1 MSDVLQIARKKRDA
15 FDLICMSGRLDTNT
29 AVEADAALKQL
40 VASGGLQIV
49 LNLKNLNYISS
60 SGLRI
65 LISALRDVK
74 KKQGDLKLACLK
86 GPVKEIFHMAGFDRL
101 FSLYETEEEAVESF
115 SYVTLDEKERRI
127 LDAVVSTLDIDEER
141 RRTEE
146 SLQQSEILYRA
157 IFENSG
163 TAMAIVDDDLTLY
176 LANTEFE
183 KMVGYKNEE
192 LAEVV
197 SLLSF
202 VIRNDL
208 GIVTEFHDLVRNTAD
223 KTPKHYE
230 FRLKDR
236 GGNIKNVY
244 VILDMI
250 PETPRR
256 VYSLLDITE
265 LRKIEEDLR
274 HELIRKR
281 EFIIL
286 AAHELRTPLQPVMG
300 YLNLI
305 LEDPDSYGL
314 NADAKTIL
322 GKCSK
327 NIDLMREIIEHII
340 KLSGLG
346 YGPEQ
351 MLPRFKPQYR
361 EISPRELL
369 ISYITV
375 IRCSSDIGIDIRI
388 RDDLRLITDSEY
400 FYLIIQSLMYNAI
413 QYSSSPAKIEISH
426 HEDGKNNY
434 FTIRN
439 SSAVIAQEIIPNVF
453 KPYFVGDESKL
464 LEKSGFIGLSLPV
477 AKQMSEKLNGDITVS
492 SDPETGTAFTL
503 VLPKVVR
510 SG

>member
-1 MSDVLQIARKKRDA
+1 MSDVLKITQKKQAAIDVV
-15 FDLICMSGRLDTNT
+15 CMSGRLDTNT
-29 AVEADAALKQL
+29 AIEADAELKTL
-40 VASGGLQIV
+40 IASGAHQIV

-65 LISALRDVK
+65 LIIALREVK

-86 GPVKEIFHMAGFDRL
+86 PAVKEIIHIAGFDRL
-101 FSLYETEEEAVESF
+101 FSLYDTEEEALKSF
-115 SYVTLDEKERRI
+115 TYVAIDEKERRI
-127 LDAVVSTLDIDEER
+127 LDAIASTLDIDEDR
-141 RRTEE
+141 RRTEG
-146 SLQQSEILYRA
+146 SLQQSEILYRT

-163 TAMAIVDDDLTLY
+163 TAMAIVDDDLTIY

-183 KMVGYKNEE
+183 KMAGYTNKE
-192 LAEVV
+192 LAEVI

-202 VIRNDL
+202 VVGNDL
-208 GIVTEFHDLVRNTAD
+208 GIVTEFHELVRKKAD
-223 KTPKHYE
+223 KLPQHYE
-230 FRLKDR
+230 IRLKDR
-236 GGNIKNVY
+236 KGNIKNVY

-300 YLNLI
+300 YLNLV
-305 LEDPDSYGL
+305 LDDPESFGL
-314 NADAKTIL
+314 NEDAKVIL

-327 NIDLMREIIEHII
+327 NIDHMRDIIEHIL

-351 MLPRFKPQYR
+351 MLPKFRPNYR
-361 EISPRELL
+361 KISPRQLFT
-369 ISYITV
+369 SYITV
-375 IRCSSDIGIDIRI
+375 IRCSSDITVNITISDNLEIT
-388 RDDLRLITDSEY
+388 TDSEY
-400 FYLIIQSLMYNAI
+400 FYLIIQSLMNNI
-413 QYSSSPAKIEISH
+413 ISYSKTPAKIEIAH
-426 HEDGKNNY
+426 YDDETNNY

-439 SSAVIAQEIIPNVF
+439 SCAVIAQEIIPNVF
-453 KPYFVGDESKL
+453 KPYYVGDESKL
-464 LEKSGFIGLSLPV
+464 LEKSGFIGLSLPL
-477 AKQMSEKLNGDITVS
+477 AKQMAEKLNGDITVTS
-492 SDPETGTAFTL
+492 NPENGTAFIL
-503 VLPKVVR
+503 VLPK
-510 SG
+510 SAIPG

>member
-1 MSDVLQIARKKRDA
+1 MSDVLQIARKKQDA
-15 FDLICMSGRLDTNT
+15 IDVVCMSGRLDTNT
-29 AVEADAALKQL
+29 AIEADAALRQMI
-40 VASGGLQIV
+40 ASGGLQIV
-49 LNLKNLNYISS
+49 LNFKNLNYISS

-65 LISALRDVK
+65 LIIAMREVK
-74 KKQGDLKLACLK
+74 KKQGDLKLACLQP
-86 GPVKEIFHMAGFDRL
+86 PVKEILHIAGFDRL
-101 FSLYETEEEAVESF
+101 FSLYETEEEAVKSF
-115 SYVTLDEKERRI
+115 TYVAFDEKERRI
-127 LDAVVSTLDIDEER
+127 LDAIISTLDIDEDR
-141 RRTEE
+141 RRTEG

-163 TAMAIVDDDLTLY
+163 TAMAIVEDDLTIY

-183 KMVGYKNEE
+183 KMAGYTNKE

-202 VIRNDL
+202 VVRNDL
-208 GIVTEFHDLVRNTAD
+208 GIVTEFHELVRQKTD
-223 KTPKHYE
+223 KLPQHYE

-236 GGNIKNVY
+236 EGNIKNVY

-300 YLNLI
+300 YLHLV
-305 LEDPDSYGL
+305 LDDPDSYGL
-314 NADAKTIL
+314 NADAKAIL

-351 MLPRFKPQYR
+351 MLPRFKPHYR
-361 EISPRELL
+361 EISPRQLL

-375 IRCSSDIGIDIRI
+375 IQCSSDIAVDITI
-388 RDDLRLITDSEY
+388 RDELKLITDTEY
-400 FYLIIQSLMYNAI
+400 FYLIIQSLMYNI
-413 QYSSSPAKIEISH
+413 IRYSASPAKIGISH
-426 HEDGKNNY
+426 HDDEINNY

-439 SSAVIAQEIIPNVF
+439 SSAVIAHEILPNLF
-453 KPYFVGDESKL
+453 KPYYVGDESKL

-477 AKQMSEKLNGDITVS
+477 AKQMAEKLNGDISVTS
-492 SDPETGTAFTL
+492 NPDTGTVFTL
-503 VLPKVVR
+503 VLPK
-510 SG
+510 SGTPG

>member
-1 MSDVLQIARKKRDA
+1 MSEVLQIARKKRD
-15 FDLICMSGRLDTNT
+15 DIDIVCMSGRLDANT
-29 AVEADAALKQL
+29 ALDAEEILKQWIADGA
-40 VASGGLQIV
+40 VRIV
-49 LNLKNLNYISS
+49 LNLKNLDYLSS

-65 LISALRDVK
+65 LISAMRGVK
-74 KKQGDLKLACLK
+74 KKQGDMKLACLK
-86 GPVKEIFHMAGFDRL
+86 PSVKEIVHMAGFDRL
-101 FSLYETEEEAVESF
+101 FSLYETEDEAVEGF
-115 SYVTLDEKERRI
+115 TCIALDEKERRV
-127 LDAVVSTLDIDEER
+127 LDTIASTLDIDEDR
-141 RRTEE
+141 RRTEG
-146 SLQQSEILYRA
+146 SLQQSENLYRA

-163 TAMAIVDDDLTLY
+163 TAMAIVDDDLTIF

-183 KMVGYKNEE
+183 KMVGHTNKE
-192 LAEVV
+192 LSEVA

-202 VIRNDL
+202 VVRNDL
-208 GIVTEFHDLVRNTAD
+208 GIVAEFHDLVRKNLD
-223 KTPKHYE
+223 RTPKHYE

-236 GGNIKNVY
+236 EGNIKNVY
-244 VILDMI
+244 VILDII
-250 PETPRR
+250 PDTPRR

-300 YLNLI
+300 YLNLV

-327 NIDLMREIIEHII
+327 NVDLMRDIIEHMI

-375 IRCSSDIGIDIRI
+375 LRCSSDIAVEIRI
-388 RDDLRLITDSEY
+388 RDELKLITDSEY
-400 FYLIIQSLMYNAI
+400 FYLIIQSLMFTI
-413 QYSSSPAKIEISH
+413 IRYSKSPARIDISH
-426 HEDGKNNY
+426 HGDELNNY

-439 SSAVIAQEIIPNVF
+439 SSAVIPQEIIPNLF
-453 KPYFVGDESKL
+453 KPYCVGDESKL

-477 AKQMSEKLNGDITVS
+477 AKQMAEMLNGDITVTS
-492 SDPETGTAFTL
+492 NPDTGTEFKL
-503 VLPKVVR
+503 ILPR
-510 SG
+510 SDTPG